1 MKKIL
6 FVLLAFISV
15 PIFAEVDDYTS
26 FDFSDPQVLEYSPAI
41 TSADGS
47 FDSYVRLINLNTN
60 VSKVI
65 TSKDIQISFTKG
77 LGTHGVVIARRY
89 VDFDGDRTYY
99 HCLEMRG
106 SSTIT
111 IKTLSGCNIDSV
123 KFIGDIGSL
132 NNSSPGTFYSFKK
145 MWIADTSTDSVRII
159 NGKYDT
165 DIRKIEVYYKKP
177 SKPLS
182 FVSSTPSSGSEVTTF
197 NLMKLDFNLAVNSS
211 NFNSNGITLSGPGIT
226 TPVPMSVS
234 VNGSSVRL
242 STDQTYI
249 AYGDYTVNVPAGSF
263 KNSEGGSHEAITIPF
278 RVNPKRDILKYISV
292 RPAEGTLN
300 ELPQSIDILFNEFVS
315 VPENST
321 ATFYKDGIQQFTAKL
336 ALTEGNTK
344 SVTISHSRG
353 SITDEGVWTIVVPEM
368 AIYNGMMGDAANER
382 WNPAFTLTYKVESAE
397 AQELAVAKQLKQFTD
412 NGLMG
417 YPTTS
422 SAGYTALITVI
433 NKGKDAST
441 DEIKEAIGA
450 YYNET
455 NVKMPSD
462 GKWYRIAGISADGST
477 AYLSYENQKVTLKS
491 PYSATDA
498 FQAVAG
504 NGYFEFKTKDEHY
517 LTVLGNPSGFAGFVY
532 HQSGKA
538 TQLQVAKL
546 QVENADSTE
555 LIGKFSISGWLG
567 RNANDEDLGN
577 STAAVSYPSL
587 AIVASPTASTFF
599 SSSSSSAFIF
609 EETSEPD
616 PTTSIEADITFG
628 NNLKGIEIEK
638 AGDPI
643 TLLVGNVQSAE
654 LADGSLPY
662 YEKQS
667 QISNPERIQFGGIIL
682 TKVENSPY
690 SFSVNTTGLE
700 PGEYLLYVPA
710 ETFSFTPTSEYSSVT
725 GTLTKLSI
733 TIKGSSPGPTPD
745 PTQANITF
753 DNNLKSIEISKAGDP
768 ITLVVSNV
776 KSADIDD
783 SAAPYFVKSG
793 SSERVN
799 TGHTVLTKIASTSA
813 SFNVNTEGL
822 EAGNY
827 QLNVPAETFR
837 YVLSS
842 ESSSVVGTS
851 AQLNITI
858 KASDPATKPNFS
870 YDYPFAVETKFRMN
884 PDISTDVVAEVWM
897 NDLIFYSSASS
908 IVPNP
913 DKVIE
918 ITNIN
923 GALVKTGHL
932 ETYANYRKDL
942 KYDWLNGTV
951 AVRLVLDNPF
961 AENELKYLNG
971 MYYVIIP
978 RESLGDTNFGKW
990 LNNPNFTGACRTNEK
1005 TYVQFYVNDKIID
1018 ILGIDEINAADGS
1031 EQKIYDLTGRRLE
1044 NMKKPG
1050 VYIVNGKKI
1059 MVK

>member
-1 MKKIL
+1 MKKFL
-6 FVLLAFISV
+6 FFLLAFISV
-15 PIFAEVDDYTS
+15 SAFAEVDDTAL
-26 FDFSDPQVLEYSPAI
+26 FDFTNPKQLTISPAVDMW
-41 TSADGS
+41 DGS
-47 FDSYVRLINLNTN
+47 FDDQGVIVT
-60 VSKVI
+60 SKAI
-65 TSKDIQISFTKG
+65 ISKDIQISFT
-77 LGTHGVVIARRY
+77 LGTGVGGVMIPRY
-89 VDFDGDRTYY
+89 SLTYDGKPYY
-99 HCLEMRG
+99 YYALEMRAG
-106 SSTIT
+106 STIT
-111 IKTLSGCNIDSV
+111 IRTTNGCDLVSV
-123 KFIGDIGSL
+123 KLNGSL
-132 NNSSPGTFYSFKK
+132 GSLTNSSTGVFDGKTGLWTATTKT
-145 MWIADTSTDSVRII
+145 DTVKIH
-159 NGKYDT
+159 NGVQKT
-165 DIRKIEVYYKKP
+165 GIETIEVCYKKP
-177 SKPLS
+177 SKPLT
-182 FVSSTPSSGSEVTTF
+182 FVSSNPSAGSEVISF
-197 NLMKLDFNLAVNSS
+197 NAMTLSFNMNINSS
-211 NFNSNGITLSGPGIT
+211 NFNANGITLSGPGISSPVAM
-226 TPVPMSVS
+226 TPSVS
-234 VNGSSVRL
+234 GTSVRL
-242 STDQTYI
+242 STSQTYT
-249 AYGDYTVNVPAGSF
+249 AYGDYTVSVPAGAF
-263 KNSEGGSHEAITIPF
+263 KNSEGGSHESITIPF
-278 RVNPKRDILKYISV
+278 RVNPKRDILIYSSIS
-292 RPAEGTLN
+292 PAEGTLN
-300 ELPQSIDILFNEFVS
+300 ELPQSIDIIFKEFVS

-422 SAGYTALITVI
+422 SAGYAALTTVI
-433 NKGKDAST
+433 NKGKEAST

-455 NVKMPSD
+455 NVKMPAD

-477 AYLSYENQKVTLKS
+477 AYLSYDNQKVTLKS
-491 PYSATDA
+491 SYSATDA

-517 LTVLGNPSGFAGFVY
+517 LTVLGNPSGFDGFVY

-538 TQLQVAKL
+538 TQLQVTKL

-609 EETSEPD
+609 EETSEPAD

-667 QISNPERIQFGGIIL
+667 QISNPERIQFAGTIL

-710 ETFSFTPTSEYSSVT
+710 ETFSYTPTSDYSSVT

-733 TIKGSSPGPTPD
+733 TIKGSSSGQTPD
-745 PTQANITF
+745 PTQADITF

-813 SFNVNTEGL
+813 KFNVNTEGL
-822 EAGNY
+822 AAGDY
-827 QLNVPAETFR
+827 QLNVPAETFS
-837 YVLSS
+837 YVPTS

-858 KASDPATKPNFS
+858 KASDPTTKPNFS
-870 YDYPFAVETKFRMN
+870 YDYPFAVEVKYRMDPSVN
-884 PDISTDVVAEVWM
+884 ADVVADVWL
-897 NDLIFYSSASS
+897 NDLIFFSTASS

-913 DKVIE
+913 DKE
-918 ITNIN
+918 ITINNIN

-932 ETYANYRKDL
+932 EAYPNYKKDL

-951 AVRLVLDNPF
+951 AVKLVLDNPF
-961 AENELKYLNG
+961 TENELKYLSG
-971 MYYVIIP
+971 MYYVTVP
-978 RESLGDTNFGKW
+978 SEALGDANFGKW
-990 LNNPNFTGACRTNEK
+990 LKDNKFTGACRTN
-1005 TYVQFYVNDKIID
+1005 TATSFQFPVNNVIID
-1018 ILGIDEINAADGS
+1018 ILGIDEVNAADGS
-1031 EQKIYDLTGRRLE
+1031 EQKIYDLTGRRVE
-1044 NMKKPG
+1044 NMKKLG